1 MADFDTA
8 KASSHPEQP
17 ADPSLVWSWI
27 ILLAGGISL
36 GTAPILVKG
45 MPLPPESSAFFR
57 VLLSAPFF
65 MVLALWSNPRPGRRV
80 RANTTAPLYLYL
92 LAAFFFAADLLAM
105 HIAIKAINTS
115 IATLFTNAAPLFIAI
130 YGLLGLTD
138 RPDAR
143 FGRALPLALG
153 GLFLLVGIAAFDPSA
168 PLWGYL
174 VGLAAGGLYAA
185 YLITVRALKS
195 HNAGSAGIMVAVT
208 IGSTIFLSPL
218 LLAPDFTVPREA
230 MVWLQV
236 MALVVFGQ
244 VLGQGLVTVALRH
257 LPVASSS
264 IVLMIQPVFVA
275 AVSWPIL
282 GEFLSGWQL
291 VGMLL
296 VLMAMWIV
304 VDPLAARRQRKAVQT
319 VRN

>member
-1 MADFDTA
+1 MSDMQAA
-8 KASSHPEQP
+8 KIQP
-17 ADPSLVWSWI
+17 HTLPSTESGHVWSWM

-65 MVLALWSNPRPGRRV
+65 MVLALWSNPRPRRE
-80 RANTTAPLYLYL
+80 ASLKTTAPLYLYL
-92 LAAFFFAADLLAM
+92 LAAVFFAADLLAM
-105 HIAIKAINTS
+105 HVAIKAINTS

-143 FGRALPLALG
+143 FGRALPLALA
-153 GLFLLVGIAAFDPSA
+153 GLFLLVGIAAFDPTA

-174 VGLAAGGLYAA
+174 VGLAAGGFYAA
-185 YLITVRALKS
+185 YLVAVRALKS
-195 HNAGSAGIMVAVT
+195 HDAGSAGIMVSVT
-208 IGSTIFLSPL
+208 IGSTIILSPL
-218 LLAPDFTVPREA
+218 LLVPDFTVPQEA

-236 MALVVFGQ
+236 MALVIFGQ

-264 IVLMIQPVFVA
+264 VVLMIQPVFVA

-282 GEFLSGWQL
+282 GEFLGGWQL
-291 VGMLL
+291 IGMLL
-296 VLMAMWIV
+296 VLIAMWIV
-304 VDPLAARRQRKAVQT
+304 VDPLAARRQRRAG
-319 VRN
+319 

>member
-1 MADFDTA
+1 MSDTNAA
-8 KASSHPEQP
+8 KAPPHTL
-17 ADPSLVWSWI
+17 PSTYSTHVWSWVF
-27 ILLAGGISL
+27 LVAGGISL

-65 MVLALWSNPRPGRRV
+65 LVLALWWSPQRRKNEDEAPPV
-80 RANTTAPLYLYL
+80 ACAPLYLYL
-92 LAAFFFAADLLAM
+92 LAAVFFAADLLAM

-115 IATLFTNAAPLFIAI
+115 IATLFTNAAPLFVALF
-130 YGLLGLTD
+130 GLMGLTD

-143 FGRALPLALG
+143 FGRALPLALA
-153 GLFLLVGIAAFDPSA
+153 GLFLLVGIAAFDPTA
-168 PLWGYL
+168 PLWGYA
-174 VGLAAGGLYAA
+174 VGLAAGGFYAA
-185 YLITVRALKS
+185 YLIAVRALKS
-195 HNAGSAGIMVAVT
+195 RNAGSAGIMASVT
-208 IGSTIFLSPL
+208 IGSAVILSPL
-218 LLAPDFTVPREA
+218 LLLPGFVVPREA

-264 IVLMIQPVFVA
+264 VVLMIQPVFVA

-282 GEFLSGWQL
+282 GEILGGWQL
-291 VGMLL
+291 AGMSLI
-296 VLMAMWIV
+296 LMAMWIV
-304 VDPLAARRQRKAVQT
+304 VDPMAFRRHRNAR
-319 VRN
+319 